1 MSIAVYGDVIVDE
14 YIYGTSTRLSPEAPV
29 PVVDFIRNE
38 FRMGGAANVFENIKS
53 LVSEK
58 VTMNTSSPNPPIKKR
73 VFADDHYVTRI
84 DITPESI
91 KWENTPS
98 DADVIVI
105 SDYNKG
111 AVADLLCDIE
121 DKLPFKEGAKIIVDP
136 KRHLE
141 DFAGAWCIKPNKK
154 EFEDYIG
161 AKVTVH
167 TIRHYMERAY
177 PELGIE
183 HLIVT
188 MGGDGVAYYSTEKG
202 FRHWPANLVEVS
214 DVTGAGD
221 TFTAVLAYAVDDGY
235 DIIDAIFLANKAAG
249 IAVQHHG
256 TYVITKEDLGIKK
269 EVVVFTNGCFDIL
282 HPGHVHT
289 LREAKKL
296 GSRLIVGI
304 NTDESVRRLKGPAR
318 PINSFQHRVAML
330 YALKIADIIV
340 AIDDDTPYSVIKS
353 IEPDIIVKGGD
364 YTPEQVVGADLVEK
378 VVIIPTLESYS
389 TTNIIERIKDAS

>member
-1 MSIAVYGDVIVDE
+1 M
-14 YIYGTSTRLSPEAPV
+14 
-29 PVVDFIRNE
+29 
-38 FRMGGAANVFENIKS
+38 
-53 LVSEK
+53 
-58 VTMNTSSPNPPIKKR
+58 
-73 VFADDHYVTRI
+73 
-84 DITPESI
+84 
-91 KWENTPS
+91 
-98 DADVIVI
+98 
-105 SDYNKG
+105 
-111 AVADLLCDIE
+111 
-121 DKLPFKEGAKIIVDP
+121 
-136 KRHLE
+136 
-141 DFAGAWCIKPNKK
+141 
-154 EFEDYIG
+154 
-161 AKVTVH
+161 
-167 TIRHYMERAY
+167 
-177 PELGIE
+177 
-183 HLIVT
+183 
-188 MGGDGVAYYSTEKG
+188 
-202 FRHWPANLVEVS
+202 
-214 DVTGAGD
+214 
-221 TFTAVLAYAVDDGY
+221 
-235 DIIDAIFLANKAAG
+235 
-249 IAVQHHG
+249 QHHG

-304 NTDESVRRLKGPAR
+304 NTDESVRRLKGDTR